1 MKDFNLDLLNRLLFK
16 QCDSDIKDVIYKK
29 SNTTYPYTVNVR
41 QINQVRNPLALY
53 VFNGVHS

>member
-29 SNTTYPYTVNVR
+29 IKYYIS
-41 QINQVRNPLALY
+41 LY
-53 VFNGVHS
+53 GECSTN